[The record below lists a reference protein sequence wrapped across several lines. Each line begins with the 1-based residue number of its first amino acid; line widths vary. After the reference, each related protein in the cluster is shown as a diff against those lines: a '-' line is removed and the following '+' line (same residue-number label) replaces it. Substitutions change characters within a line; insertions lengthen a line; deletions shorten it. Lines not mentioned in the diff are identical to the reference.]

1 RSGVVVVSLRLG
13 AGGEPGVVA
22 ARVSGAAGGVVAA
35 SGSGE
40 ARISGAEAGARG
52 GVEALPP
59 EIRAIMEH
67 PLYRY
72 ARWSIYVADLR
83 TGAPLYDHQG
93 RELVVPGSV
102 TKLFPGAAALD
113 AYGPD
118 YRFETPVYRRCEVDG
133 HGALL

>member
-1 RSGVVVVSLRLG
+1 ATG
-13 AGGEPGVVA
+13 AQ
-22 ARVSGAAGGVVAA
+22 
-35 SGSGE
+35 
-40 ARISGAEAGARG
+40 G
-52 GVEALPP
+52 GVEALPA

-118 YRFETPVYRRCEVDG
+118 YRFETPVYRRGEVDG
-133 HGALL
+133 QGALQGDLILVASGAMTMGGRAPPAAPT